1 MAEENINTV
10 EYIKI
15 VKESPEKKKS
25 YIYLGITILISILLI
40 VFALRP
46 TITVITRINK
56 EIKEKTAL
64 SRSLESKIKTLSALE
79 QQYAESK
86 KDLNNLELIFPAD
99 GNFSLLMSNI
109 DSVVSRNGFAL
120 LSINFDDYKGELFT
134 SSTNVLLPKTIR
146 MGLKGKEVNLVN
158 LLRDMEALPMY
169 PVIETVSFSTQK
181 DSDGLV
187 SFSVSL
193 RVYDIDNDK
202 FYKQ

>member
-1 MAEENINTV
+1 MAEKNINTV

-15 VKESPEKKKS
+15 VKESPEKKRS
-25 YIYLGITILISILLI
+25 YIYLGITIVISILLI
-40 VFALRP
+40 IFALRP

-64 SRSLESKIKTLSALE
+64 SKSLESKIQTLSILE

-120 LSINFDDYKGELFT
+120 SSINFDDYKGELFA
-134 SSTNVLLPKTIR
+134 SSTNVLQPKTIR
-146 MGLKGKEVNLVN
+146 MGLKGREVNLVN

-169 PVIETVSFSTQK
+169 PVVETVSFSTQK

-187 SFSVSL
+187 SFSISL
-193 RVYDIDNDK
+193 RVYDIENDK

>member
-1 MAEENINTV
+1 MAEKNINTV

-15 VKESPEKKKS
+15 VKESPEKNRS
-25 YIYLGITILISILLI
+25 YIYLGTTIVISVFLI

-64 SRSLESKIKTLSALE
+64 SKSLESKIQTLSTLE

-120 LSINFDDYKGELFT
+120 SSINFDDYKGELFA

-146 MGLKGKEVNLVN
+146 MGLKGREVNLVN

-169 PVIETVSFSTQK
+169 PVVETVSFSTQK

-187 SFSVSL
+187 SFSISL
-193 RVYDIDNDK
+193 RVYDIENDK